1 MHYYLTSLLLVAGP
15 SLGLGSLP
23 YPRPEVEFVLG
34 DLGPITGVESRTKQY
49 EAAPHSGR
57 TTHVFRGIPYAH
69 PVVDQLRC
77 IQKILNHRKK
87 YLVIKNTLNI
97 LECPKK
103 YLVL

>member
-1 MHYYLTSLLLVAGP
+1 MHYLTSLLLVAGP

-77 IQKILNHRKK
+77 IQKILNHRKTFSHQK
-87 YLVIKNTLNI
+87 YIKYIKVSKEIFSLVN
-97 LECPKK
+97 
-103 YLVL
+103 